1 MMDRRHFIGAALA
14 CVGAPSTAAE
24 AARLHLV
31 TSDLPPLVMPG
42 DVTHHGAL
50 YDIVVALCQRLQLVP
65 EFEFVPWPRAQL
77 LSTTRPAT
85 AIFPLTRQASREKKY
100 RWLAPLCEENYV
112 FMAPLEGRF
121 EILSPARMKMQR
133 VAILRGAGQLVILH
147 ELGYSRILEGASVD
161 EIHRFV
167 TSGMADA
174 VFGERNIIL
183 RSLRSRGVEHDFVL
197 SAPVRTTT
205 AWLAGSQDFDAAT
218 AARFEQAMEGLKADG
233 TSERLLRKYGL
244 L

>member
-1 MMDRRHFIGAALA
+1 MDRRQFIGAALA
-14 CVGAPSTAAE
+14 CAGAVPAA
-24 AARLHLV
+24 AAGERLHIV
-31 TSDLPPLVMPG
+31 TSNLPPLVVQG
-42 DVTHHGAL
+42 DVARHGAL
-50 YDIVVALCQRLQLVP
+50 HELVVALCQRLQLVP

-85 AIFPLTRQASREKKY
+85 AIFPLTRQANREVKY
-100 RWLAPLCEENYV
+100 RWLAPLYEENYV

-147 ELGYSRILEGASVD
+147 ELGYSRILEAGTV
-161 EIHRFV
+161 EEVHRFV
-167 TSGMADA
+167 VNGMADA

-183 RSLRSRGVEHDFVL
+183 RSLRSRGVENDFVL

-218 AARFEQAMEGLKADG
+218 AARFGQAMEGLKAEG
-233 TSERLLRKYGL
+233 LPERLLKKYDL
-244 L
+244 V